1 MTQTLIDD
9 GNGKS
14 IYVPLPRSTSS
25 VAAPA
30 PMPTLVYNCEQM
42 PLIYENIAAW
52 WLKQDPNSNG
62 NVSDK
67 HFIFYFDPDQTNK
80 KNATREH
87 VIVLHRTLSGTSNG
101 KIRGF
106 AITAIATDTVETAI
120 TLHTI
125 LQSLRSS

>member
-1 MTQTLIDD
+1 
-9 GNGKS
+9 
-14 IYVPLPRSTSS
+14 
-25 VAAPA
+25 
-30 PMPTLVYNCEQM
+30 MPTLVYNCEQM

-52 WLKQDPNSNG
+52 WLK
-62 NVSDK
+62 K
-67 HFIFYFDPDQTNK
+67 DQTRTETYQTNISYSILTQTRPTR